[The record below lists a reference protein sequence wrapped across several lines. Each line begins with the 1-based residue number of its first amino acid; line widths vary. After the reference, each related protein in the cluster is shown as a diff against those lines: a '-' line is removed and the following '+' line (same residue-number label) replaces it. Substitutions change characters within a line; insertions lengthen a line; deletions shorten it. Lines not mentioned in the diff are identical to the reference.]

1 MVHDQH
7 SQSGVAAMIRCAKCS
22 FENPDTNTR
31 CQHCGAALFGD
42 VQSPHAEIIQ
52 AVAVGEDE
60 GVATVIPY
68 RNASALIAYY
78 LGLFSCFPAL
88 GFPLAI
94 VALVLGIRGLRAVR
108 ANPSVHGTAHAWI
121 GLICGGIGF
130 LINLLIITMIVLAI
144 VANATAN

>member
-1 MVHDQH
+1 
-7 SQSGVAAMIRCAKCS
+7 MIRCANCS
-22 FENPDTNTR
+22 CENSDISAR
-31 CQHCGAALFGD
+31 CQKCGAALVNPF
-42 VQSPHAEIIQ
+42 QSPTEIVQ
-52 AVAVGEDE
+52 ATAVGGDE

-94 VALVLGIRGLRAVR
+94 VALVLGVRGLKAVR

-121 GLICGGIGF
+121 GLFCGGIGF
-130 LINLLIITMIVLAI
+130 LMNLMIISVIVLAMI
-144 VANATAN
+144 GAATQR

>member
-1 MVHDQH
+1 
-7 SQSGVAAMIRCAKCS
+7 MIRCQQCS
-22 FENPDTNTR
+22 FENPDTNAR
-31 CQHCGAALFGD
+31 CQQCAAPL
-42 VQSPHAEIIQ
+42 VNPYQSPHAEIVQ
-52 AVAVGEDE
+52 AVAVGGDE

-78 LGLFSCFPAL
+78 LGLFSCFPVI

-121 GLICGGIGF
+121 GIICGSIGF
-130 LINLLIITMIVLAI
+130 LINFLIISVIVLALI
-144 VANATAN
+144 GAATQ